1 MFFTSPILA
10 DLTSIGASGSARLTG
25 RRSRL
30 ISATKPFFAENFG
43 IFSPVQC
50 LAHFSKSRGHHV
62 EEGDQ
67 GVRFDCH
74 GDPATQRRKIDI
86 PEARFRKMRSALG
99 CQMGPLESQN

>member
-30 ISATKPFFAENFG
+30 ISATKPFSRRILG
-43 IFSPVQC
+43 FSVLC
-50 LAHFSKSRGHHV
+50 NAWLHFCKSRGHHV

-86 PEARFRKMRSALG
+86 PEARFLKMRSALG